1 MVSFKIT
8 SAWCVL
14 GGVLCLVAIAVDAG
28 WVSAPFDYRLRFP
41 HARRWQA
48 VLLTKKDT
56 FLTRD
61 EYCQLVYSALEGLP
75 RFQTDPK
82 CEIRLLPPAI
92 LKPKPMWTGK
102 QVISSL
108 LFGLTGDLP
117 DPACY
122 MDVDRKAK
130 VSAKMWGESDKMP
143 GREPTP
149 GDDSA
154 RPPRL

>member
-1 MVSFKIT
+1 MS
-8 SAWCVL
+8 CRHR
-14 GGVLCLVAIAVDAG
+14 G

-41 HARRWQA
+41 HALRWQA